1 MCINFVLGRN
11 IESGEVT
18 LDKSMKLNS
27 CLVQK
32 KRKRSV
38 TVWSIETTV
47 DEEEGGDEEVV
58 EAM

>member
-1 MCINFVLGRN
+1 
-11 IESGEVT
+11 
-18 LDKSMKLNS
+18 MKLNS

-32 KRKRSV
+32 KRKRSE
-38 TVWSIETTV
+38 TVWSIKTTVV